1 MAIAFAKIF
10 VVEPLAAM
18 RCVNLSDQNQGLL
31 NESNWTKIGD
41 GMTDVFPFLCALL
54 ADPRRVGAVMP
65 SGAALAEAIT
75 REISPSS
82 APVVELGPGTGAFT
96 QRLLERGVPENRL
109 ALIEHGP
116 DFARLLQARYPHAQ
130 VLRMDATRLGD
141 VQLFDDE
148 KAGAVVSG
156 IPLLSLSPR
165 EIVAILR
172 GAFHHLR
179 ADGAFYQFTYGPRCP
194 VPQVLLDRLG
204 LKASRIGRAFVN
216 VPPAGIY
223 RITRCPPSQR
233 NHASIA
239 TDRRAM
245 EAA

>member
-1 MAIAFAKIF
+1 MGRNGPRSMI
-10 VVEPLAAM
+10 
-18 RCVNLSDQNQGLL
+18 
-31 NESNWTKIGD
+31 
-41 GMTDVFPFLCALL
+41 GMTDVFPFLSALL
-54 ADPRRVGAVMP
+54 ADPRRVGAILP

-116 DFARLLQARYPHAQ
+116 DFARLLQARYPHAR
-130 VLRMDATRLGD
+130 VLRMDATRLRD

-156 IPLLSLSPR
+156 IPMLSLSPR
-165 EIVAILR
+165 EVVAILR

-179 ADGAFYQFTYGPRCP
+179 ADGAFYQFTYSLHCP
-194 VPQVLLDRLG
+194 VRQALLDSLG
-204 LKASRIGRAFVN
+204 LKATRIGRAFVN
-216 VPPAGIY
+216 LPPAGIY
-223 RITRCPPSQR
+223 RITRDHPSQR
-233 NHASIA
+233 NRASRA
-239 TDRRAM
+239 ADRRAL